1 MNISTATPPRNS
13 DLRPLFNSP
22 DSGKKHPCPL
32 CQAEDGDKAGDNL
45 SIGDNHV
52 TCWADKSHG
61 DQLWRELRNRQ
72 PGDTPTIRRRPKQQD
87 PADPAIPDGDPKS
100 AFFDYDDAGN
110 ARQQDDAEAV
120 RTEVELLFLTF
131 AADLDA
137 MPEEALS
144 RLLTKSRGIVWRSTR
159 MNFEATFA
167 AGRILRYK
175 KALLDHGLFTGWL
188 DDQKVDRSW
197 AARAMKVASR
207 SWEEIQHHNS
217 CGAVLAEMRAE
228 EKTKRGGD
236 TRTKAQLEKEG
247 YEKTIAALEAQVEE
261 LKAKQKAENPT
272 PEDIVAE
279 LAQVKREN
287 QVLRNR
293 NVQHA
298 RENRR
303 LSEQV
308 ARLQAASD
316 AMKIQMCNNAHLPED
331 GQMCTEVKK
340 PLEHISTGEED
351 PRMTI
356 DAALNRR
363 LSTGWKQIVKSKGKS
378 GYANLDRAI
387 LEAEQAGDRIPVLAR
402 LEMLGIPRPDFDD
415 CLDESLDGF
424 AIIRNM
430 YEDYAAGSM
439 HPGDD

>member
-1 MNISTATPPRNS
+1 MNISTSAYARKTP
-13 DLRPLFNSP
+13 DLVIQFASE
-22 DSGKKHPCPL
+22 SSVKTECPV
-32 CQAEDGDKAGDNL
+32 CRSIGGDTAGDNL
-45 SIGDNHV
+45 QIGHGRV

-72 PGDTPTIRRRPKQQD
+72 PGDTPTIRRRPKQQE
-87 PADPAIPDGDPKS
+87 PADPAIPDGDPGS
-100 AFFDYDDAGN
+100 AFFDHDDAGN

-131 AADLDA
+131 ADDLDA

-228 EKTKRGGD
+228 EKAKRGGD

-308 ARLQAASD
+308 AKLEAASD
-316 AMKIQMCNNAHLPED
+316 AMKIQMCNNAHLPAED
-331 GQMCTEVKK
+331 QMCTEVKN

-363 LSTGWKQIVKSKGKS
+363 LSAGWKQIVKSKGKS

-402 LEMLGIPRPDFDD
+402 LEMLGLPRPDFDD
-415 CLDESLDGF
+415 CMDGSMDGF

-430 YEDYAAGSM
+430 YEDHAAGSM
-439 HPGDD
+439 HPDDD